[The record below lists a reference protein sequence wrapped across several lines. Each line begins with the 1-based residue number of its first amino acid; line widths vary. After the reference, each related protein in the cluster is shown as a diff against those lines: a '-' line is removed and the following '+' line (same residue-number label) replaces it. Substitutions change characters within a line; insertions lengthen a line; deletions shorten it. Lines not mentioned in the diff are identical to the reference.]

1 MEKELKEA
9 LMEAAKWEY
18 QLTKHEGSK
27 LSYDKAR
34 QRVVNRIFKKYK
46 DKIIKSQ

>member
-9 LMEAAKWEY
+9 LMEAAQWEHQITKY
-18 QLTKHEGSK
+18 EGTKLT
-27 LSYDKAR
+27 YAKAR
-34 QRVVNRIFKKYK
+34 ERVVNRIFKKYK